1 MRLPPFTLRAK
12 LICISLLL
20 LTIPVIGF
28 QYAARMRV
36 FLEQGQQ
43 EALLLTA
50 QAITSILNNRP
61 DLFDRNILDS
71 LDEGSELHAATL
83 AGPRRL
89 DGNPGDW
96 PDLAAAPFLGREQIL
111 ESSGPYDPASF
122 KYRHVLGIHGQ
133 YLYAFFQV
141 VDDVVVHRDPASS
154 RLDEN
159 DYLQIALENPDRQL
173 QRYFL
178 ASHTDFEWVN
188 GYLMYHDP
196 LDTLMSNMAVKN
208 EKRIQGTWHDVEGGY
223 NIEIRIPLE
232 MVGRKISFA
241 VADVDDPA
249 ARETKTVIGT
259 GGTRQLA
266 DLKMLLA
273 RSIRLENILGSFE
286 NPATKILILDRKMRI
301 RAVQGDFSDGA
312 YSSDFQPPETAAAG
326 SLFPFLRTLFKP
338 VYSFFA
344 VPSAAN
350 VNEPQEYL
358 EKINLAI
365 VHQALRGKTGTDYR
379 VLADSKVKILT
390 AATPIRADNEIQ
402 GAVVVQ
408 QTSNRILAFQN
419 RIIEK
424 TIDVTIL
431 VFLVGSMALAII
443 ATTLSNRIRKL
454 SRQAA
459 ATIGTDGRLQGIM
472 TPMRARDEI
481 GSLSR
486 TLHTMFEKLQE
497 YTVYQEK
504 LSRNLEHEM
513 RTPLAGISA
522 SLKNLQGKITR
533 DDPEMREY
541 IAEVDRNLHR
551 LENIL
556 SNVTEATHLEEALKQ
571 SEQEVFDL
579 GRAVA
584 AQVRHVYNRIYPDVV
599 FDLAVP
605 GEALPIYGDPNRI
618 CQMLDKLIDNAVDFR
633 KPDTPVAISLTKSET
648 EAELRVQNEGP
659 SLEEEMAGQIFNLMV
674 SGRKRQDA
682 SPHMGLGLYVVRVIT
697 EFHQGRVQ
705 AANRSDNVSGAR
717 FIIHLPLA

>member
-1 MRLPPFTLRAK
+1 MDGEIMRLPPFTLRAK

-28 QYAARMRV
+28 QYAAQMRV

-71 LDEGSELHAATL
+71 LDEGGELHAATL

-89 DGNPGDW
+89 DGNPRDW
-96 PDLAAAPFLGREQIL
+96 PELAAAPFLGREQIL

-122 KYRHVLGIHGQ
+122 KYRHVLGIHGR
-133 YLYAFFQV
+133 YLYVFFQV
-141 VDDVVVHRDPASS
+141 VDDVVVHRDPTGR

-178 ASHTDFEWVN
+178 ASHADFEWVN

-196 LDTLMSNMAVKN
+196 LDTLMSNVAVKN

-273 RSIRLENILGSFE
+273 RSTRLENILSSFE

-301 RAVQGDFSDGA
+301 RAVQGDFSDAA
-312 YSSDFQPPETAAAG
+312 YSSDPRPPETAAAG
-326 SLFPFLRTLFKP
+326 SLFLFLRTLFKP

-344 VPSAAN
+344 VPSVAN
-350 VNEPQEYL
+350 VNEPREYL
-358 EKINLAI
+358 EKINLDI
-365 VHQALRGKTGTDYR
+365 VHQALCGITGTDYR
-379 VLADSKVKILT
+379 VLADDSKVKILT
-390 AATPIRADNEIQ
+390 AATPIRADGEIQ

-424 TIDVTIL
+424 TIDITIL
-431 VFLVGSMALAII
+431 VFLVGCPGRFTPCLRNCRN
-443 ATTLSNRIRKL
+443 TRCIRKNC
-454 SRQAA
+454 R
-459 ATIGTDGRLQGIM
+459 GIWSM
-472 TPMRARDEI
+472 KCVRPWRA
-481 GSLSR
+481 
-486 TLHTMFEKLQE
+486 
-497 YTVYQEK
+497 
-504 LSRNLEHEM
+504 
-513 RTPLAGISA
+513 SA
-522 SLKNLQGKITR
+522 PR
-533 DDPEMREY
+533 
-541 IAEVDRNLHR
+541 
-551 LENIL
+551 
-556 SNVTEATHLEEALKQ
+556 
-571 SEQEVFDL
+571 
-579 GRAVA
+579 
-584 AQVRHVYNRIYPDVV
+584 
-599 FDLAVP
+599 
-605 GEALPIYGDPNRI
+605 
-618 CQMLDKLIDNAVDFR
+618 
-633 KPDTPVAISLTKSET
+633 
-648 EAELRVQNEGP
+648 
-659 SLEEEMAGQIFNLMV
+659 
-674 SGRKRQDA
+674 
-682 SPHMGLGLYVVRVIT
+682 
-697 EFHQGRVQ
+697 
-705 AANRSDNVSGAR
+705 
-717 FIIHLPLA
+717 